1 VLKSFRVGAKLFIG
15 TFGISR
21 VDDLSLGQ
29 S

>member
-1 VLKSFRVGAKLFIG
+1 MMMRLRFGAKLFIG
-15 TFGISR
+15 MFGISR